1 VGFGHLYVDADPEAV
16 AAGIARHLAG
26 RGFARA
32 VMTPERHPRRMKQ
45 IREDRTRL
53 YWISP
58 RLGRWTG
65 VFEFRYYSNE
75 ARERWGYTD
84 EALARALSRELG
96 EAWRMEVLDGAGFWL
111 WARYVGGRETEGGAY
126 QDTPGERS
134 TDPAHPRY
142 TLNRIIEREGF
153 RNVGLAYEHIPG
165 PFVAPIENVPQSAQG
180 IEGYEG
186 FLHLAFEREEAPG
199 GSASSEA
206 GR

>member
-1 VGFGHLYVDADPEAV
+1 VGFGHLYVDADPAAV
-16 AAGIARHLAG
+16 TAAIERHLAA
-26 RGFARA
+26 RGFARVA
-32 VMTPERHPRRMKQ
+32 MTPARHPRRMKEV
-45 IREDRTRL
+45 REDRIRL

-84 EALARALSRELG
+84 EALALSLSKEAG

-111 WARYVGGRETEGGAY
+111 WARYVGGREVEGGAY

-134 TDPAHPRY
+134 ADPAHPRY
-142 TLNRIIEREGF
+142 ALNRIIEREGF

-165 PFVAPIENVPQSAQG
+165 PCVAPVENVPQGTGG

-186 FLHLAFEREEAPG
+186 FAHLAFERPAAEGA
-199 GSASSEA
+199 
-206 GR
+206 